1 MQGPPVGSCYI
12 TKGQD
17 YTSKKV
23 KTALHAKIQEAHLP
37 KMTTHLSNRFA
48 HSLLYALA
56 WINEFLRL
64 KQREKKDA
72 VDNLGLLDQMDSK
85 FVTYFKRKTQPFWS
99 LLLITKTNHFLNS
112 VAVRRI
118 ENTSFIAKALK
129 KCSLQFFSFTSW
141 NIGHSPTWSNGYC
154 SETFFLHA
162 LTRRLRANIIFH
174 FLRTAAKLTI

>member
-1 MQGPPVGSCYI
+1 MCVLILQGPNGQPGERGATGMQGPPVGSCYI

-23 KTALHAKIQEAHLP
+23 KTALHAKIQGAHLP

-85 FVTYFKRKTQPFWS
+85 FVTYFKRKTQPF
-99 LLLITKTNHFLNS
+99 
-112 VAVRRI
+112 
-118 ENTSFIAKALK
+118 
-129 KCSLQFFSFTSW
+129 
-141 NIGHSPTWSNGYC
+141 
-154 SETFFLHA
+154 
-162 LTRRLRANIIFH
+162 
-174 FLRTAAKLTI
+174 